1 MMHWRVPRRRLIN
14 AQDALRGARCD
25 LPVRSVT
32 LRFLSLAAIVLAA
45 LLWVCI
51 CWLIGA
57 L

>member
-32 LRFLSLAAIVLAA
+32 PRLLSLAAIVLAA

-51 CWLIGA
+51 CRLIGA